1 MKEQTTYKKDALN
14 RFSVS
19 DAGKQAAGMYDPGY
33 EHDNCGIGSVVN
45 IKGIKTHETVEN
57 ALKIVENLKHR
68 AGKDAEGKTGD
79 GVGIL
84 LQISHK
90 FFSKAAKQLGIEL
103 GEERDYGVGM
113 FFFPQDELKRNRAK
127 KMFEVIV
134 GKEGM
139 EFLGWREV
147 PTDPTKLGQKA
158 VDCMP
163 YYFEVK
169 PIKGLTLRTS
179 VNFTTNAAKQDYY
192 QSAFLLGKSYTG
204 NKSTP
209 DLTSIDGYRLSGF
222 GYNAYWST
230 TATYDVTFNE
240 KHHLNTMIGYDFEYN
255 SDFEVQQD
263 DRTDSDNPIAYN
275 NTSITNVNGAK
286 LWTGSSEYSNYVFD
300 AMFARLVYDYNYK
313 YVLSG
318 SVRRD
323 RSSKFGPDKRAGW
336 FYSGSLAWNITEE
349 DFMKDIH
356 WLDIA
361 KLRASYGITGN
372 DQIGND
378 YAWISTISSDQNVVF
393 GTTAIPT
400 YYPSGYSNRQLGWEK
415 NKQMDLGFDIG
426 VFNALNIVVDLYKRT
441 SDIVMP
447 ANIPNFN
454 GIAGSVY
461 MNAGQIENKG
471 IEIQVSATP
480 FKGDFSWET
489 TLSWS
494 KNNNKIL
501 SLANNQ
507 NQLANASAGTK
518 WGNVMRN
525 YVGRPMGDMYMLKVI
540 GTFNTEKDL
549 AQYAK
554 NGTQDIGDLI
564 FEDYNKDGTIDVN
577 DYQLVGN
584 YQPDFT
590 FGWNNT
596 FIYKDFD
603 LAVTIDGQC
612 GGNVIYAAARAF
624 SLNRYDDNVLAESGL
639 GRWKS
644 STDPGNGRSHKAG
657 TNNLGS
663 NIGPSTRYLYDA
675 DFLRIRNVSLGY
687 TLPKKFCKIIG
698 IENMRISANVQN
710 LWTFDKYPGYSVEA
724 NYEGN
729 SATNNGVDFGGYPI
743 SRTFTFGLNF
753 NF

>member
-1 MKEQTTYKKDALN
+1 
-14 RFSVS
+14 
-19 DAGKQAAGMYDPGY
+19 
-33 EHDNCGIGSVVN
+33 
-45 IKGIKTHETVEN
+45 
-57 ALKIVENLKHR
+57 
-68 AGKDAEGKTGD
+68 
-79 GVGIL
+79 
-84 LQISHK
+84 
-90 FFSKAAKQLGIEL
+90 
-103 GEERDYGVGM
+103 
-113 FFFPQDELKRNRAK
+113 
-127 KMFEVIV
+127 
-134 GKEGM
+134 
-139 EFLGWREV
+139 
-147 PTDPTKLGQKA
+147 
-158 VDCMP
+158 
-163 YYFEVK
+163 
-169 PIKGLTLRTS
+169 
-179 VNFTTNAAKQDYY
+179 
-192 QSAFLLGKSYTG
+192 
-204 NKSTP
+204 
-209 DLTSIDGYRLSGF
+209 
-222 GYNAYWST
+222 
-230 TATYDVTFNE
+230 
-240 KHHLNTMIGYDFEYN
+240 
-255 SDFEVQQD
+255 
-263 DRTDSDNPIAYN
+263 
-275 NTSITNVNGAK
+275 
-286 LWTGSSEYSNYVFD
+286 
-300 AMFARLVYDYNYK
+300 
-313 YVLSG
+313 
-318 SVRRD
+318 
-323 RSSKFGPDKRAGW
+323 
-336 FYSGSLAWNITEE
+336 
-349 DFMKDIH
+349 
-356 WLDIA
+356 
-361 KLRASYGITGN
+361 
-372 DQIGND
+372 
-378 YAWISTISSDQNVVF
+378 
-393 GTTAIPT
+393 
-400 YYPSGYSNRQLGWEK
+400 
-415 NKQMDLGFDIG
+415 
-426 VFNALNIVVDLYKRT
+426 
-441 SDIVMP
+441 MP